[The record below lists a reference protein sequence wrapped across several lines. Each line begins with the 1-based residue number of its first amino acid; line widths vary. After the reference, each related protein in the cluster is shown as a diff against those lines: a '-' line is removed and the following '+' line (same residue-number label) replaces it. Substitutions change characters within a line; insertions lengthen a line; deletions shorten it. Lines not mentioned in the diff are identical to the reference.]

1 MVKKRGLFVRGKFD
15 LYKRN
20 HSVLLQAFQQLV
32 MQLLTQDVEVWRAKI
47 LTALGEEGQ
56 VLVDVIP
63 ELEKL
68 IGPQPAVALL
78 SAGDGEKRFNR
89 LFLSFVHVFSQ
100 REHPL
105 ILFIDDLQW
114 SDTLSLQLFRA
125 LFTQQ
130 SAHLLLIGAYRD
142 NETGPSHPLIKMITE
157 LRDDN
162 EDNAADRIH
171 SILLQPLALPHL
183 TSLVKDSLGCPTSG
197 ASELAKFLLVRT
209 QGNPFFV
216 CSVLSSLH
224 QDKLLTFDYSR
235 GRWTWDM
242 EQLRYANISSDV
254 VDLLVGQIQRM
265 DSRLQEVIKLAACI
279 GNTFSLAT
287 LAIVAETTE
296 EQATWELWQL
306 AGSGMIIALHNQY
319 DLFVLAEYFRL
330 RHADDPVSQ
339 HTSHAPL
346 HQSQLLHKHHVFPHF
361 GQPEVRPP
369 SSHTQSS
376 TDNAPSTA
384 AADNADLWSAAPSP
398 SPSSSSSLVSSLI
411 PSFNSRTVL
420 FRFAH
425 DRVQQAAASLIPEAE
440 RRQVHIKIGRLL
452 LSHTAEEEQDSAVID
467 TVQHFN
473 TGGAHSLLVDQHE
486 MRTIIGLEMR
496 AGRKAKASTAYS
508 SAVEY
513 LTIAKLLLERLQP
526 LPEQQYTAPDDGQPL
541 TAWHF
546 EYELSVEVHV
556 SLCLYLLLASDIEGA
571 TALTNSALKHIN
583 TVYDQVAI
591 LEVQQQIEII
601 RVNMI
606 QATEIGLQ
614 SLKLLGFQLDT
625 LEEVESL
632 AKDSARVYEV
642 LERIIAADE
651 LTDPYYLAVQRL
663 LVNLTAPS
671 FFHPDR
677 VFSQIA
683 HAMVRIASEQ
693 GINLQS
699 GFSLSTY
706 AHVLWGERQP
716 ALCYR
721 FGREAMTL
729 LDRYGAAAVAT
740 RAKVQ
745 TTFYGCVAQWMEPL
759 RVTYTACFQNADLCS
774 ELGDFEFVGYSLL
787 YGVDQMFAAGE
798 QLERVLAR
806 QRDMIALFTKRKQAV
821 VHCVHGMYVSLGKI
835 AGIIAPEADSAI
847 VEGVMVSPAALVASF
862 QTDKV
867 FMFEFAQHAYST
879 MFHYYQRD
887 FQQAAV
893 SGELGWQMFLRQGHC
908 GAAGLTFNVDITV
921 HYALTLLALAP
932 LVADNGTVAASGA
945 AGELG
950 ESFDSVLAEA
960 NTSQRRFDEL
970 EVLRQQLAGKSPLT
984 PRSPHQQP
992 AVNRSEAYRH
1002 LTVQVSSDHVA
1013 PVSASAILSKV
1024 AAIQKHIGLWAT
1036 HNPSAY
1042 ANKYALVDAERLR
1055 VFMFSHPHAQRMGPR
1070 YDLLHST
1077 LKLYERSI
1085 SLARINGATH
1095 EEALANELAARFC
1108 LAVELKREAEG
1119 FLRAAYWGYAKWGSQ
1134 LKQHQM
1140 RGEFPHVFLHH
1151 EANLLSLQ
1159 MMGTAAAAASNLPP
1173 ALTAVTMT
1181 DTAAVMRDKQ
1191 TSAGAVTLPA
1201 LRVGSTE
1208 DTQRASSDQSSA
1220 GNSHRRHSLSDP
1232 SAMRGDAE
1240 FAHSN
1245 GNNSGL
1251 SKSPWPI
1258 VLSPPASHHTITAF
1272 SVPATSAH
1280 LPVPQPS
1287 ATPSVNGASSSS
1299 SWDAVDMSA
1308 VMKACMAFSVET
1320 DLSKLTRSLLWLVIQ
1335 TAGAS
1340 RGTLLLKTG
1349 DQWAVE
1355 LVVSVEDKDGTAAET
1370 AGGGDTKVI
1379 AASMPLSMF
1388 NLVQSTHTAVLLSGN
1403 EVKQGAF
1410 QKDAYLST
1418 HRPKACLAV
1427 PILQQNKLTGLL
1439 YLQNDHTADSFTRT
1453 HLQILTVLTQQAA
1466 LSIENARLYAR
1477 LQQRTQELQSNNSQ
1491 LQSEVVQRQAA
1502 QDAMRVAKEA
1512 AEKAAETKSAFL
1524 SNMSHEIR
1532 TPMNAVLGASRLLLD
1547 TDLTAE
1553 QSSYLTMIT
1562 NSGKL
1567 LLTIIN
1573 DVLDFSR
1580 IESNNLEL
1588 EYRRFSLMECVEN
1601 ACHLCFDM
1609 AHKKQLD
1616 LAYTVDR
1623 HVPGYI
1629 YGDSSRLQQIL
1640 LNLLSN
1646 ACKFT
1651 QPGGQVVVKVSCRV
1665 LDASTPAAE
1674 VLARAAAAHSLTHG
1688 HSPPQGNN
1696 SRDGRIGL
1704 AGSAATKQR
1713 MVSATPQP
1721 QPSRRLTGTSTAQ
1734 ASSSSVVSSARGI
1747 VSRVPS
1753 QTHSVISSPS
1763 AVTPH
1768 SSSSSSPPP
1777 RHFIELSFSVRDT
1790 GLGMSEETQS
1800 RLFKSFSQGDSSVV
1814 RRFGGTG
1821 LGLAI
1826 SKRLA
1831 LAMHGEMWCESK
1843 VGEGSTFYFTI
1854 QAGCAAPAHSRRIM
1868 LPASS
1873 LSNSATG
1880 AQSVPAEPSPLGMS
1894 PLARLGPTYASSPTA
1909 AVSPSAVSPRGD
1921 ASHSFVSVGLSVKQH
1936 SLHRLS
1942 DVEVQRLQGKRVL
1955 LVSDLPA
1962 SRAALENLLDS
1973 FDMSVTRLNNLQE
1986 ASEHASSFGGAAM
1999 YHAVILDYKGCNSSP
2014 QQVHLVDSLM
2024 NAFVTSAVAAA
2035 ARAGTIHQ
2043 TVHPAVL
2050 LLTTRLAG
2058 ASGGGGTGMEL
2069 VKPSAVVGG
2078 KDGDDSSSEEE
2089 TQQQSQQR
2097 TTPTAQQ
2104 HSETAATR
2112 SSDAPEDAGK
2122 EERTGEGSEH
2132 SLSSEEDDEST
2143 AVSAS
2148 GQQDSSSHSLGTSHA
2163 FVGTMVLAKL
2173 NSLEQHK
2180 QQRREE
2186 RKRRIR
2192 ISKADKLART
2202 ADVAATHAAASG
2214 LLRQPRPSH
2223 AFAPSEEAMSPA
2235 PIPSLLQSTA
2245 STVSYPSASPSPP
2258 PSAMSTASPRSP
2270 SRALFPS
2277 LPQSGSSSH
2286 DLAVSAV
2293 VYGGGS
2299 GDYCLLELPRPYRH
2313 DDLLSTLAEHM
2324 PAAEGEVLPEGV
2336 RWSGRSVSTVSAN
2349 GSEEVVESNSGSQQG
2364 DEETVGREAEAEL
2377 QLTNVPQ
2384 QSAYNA
2390 VYAQREALSLSA
2402 SSRISTGSG
2411 SDSGSGGDLI
2421 VGKEGGSSVASSPSP
2436 ANSLLGVPTVGSSLR
2451 KELHSSSRAVPHRS
2465 SRHAEAH
2472 KTERTKSTH
2481 SEAAAGVEERAE
2493 HKSDNGAQSS
2503 PKRPSTPLEAPADG
2517 AEDAATKQAAAA
2529 DAVTS
2534 TASAIVPPTSPN
2546 PARLSAPRAS
2556 SNGSTSVLSPSLAAR
2571 SLLKSSSRAT
2581 PSRQSIQ
2588 PIAASYPLSLLLAED
2603 NPINQKM
2610 MKVSAQHNNCQH
2622 STTTT
2627 QAPPR
2632 CLPTRAP
2639 HVVEVSLI
2647 ATLPCLLSCA
2657 ALCCQMFLRK
2667 LGYEDVAIA
2676 VSGEE
2681 VLSVWSAAE
2690 KEARGDVVFD
2700 VILMDVNMDGMDGIE
2715 CTRQLR
2721 TRSSGARVYIIAQ
2734 TANAN
2739 TESKHKCI
2747 DAGMDS
2753 FIAKVHTRTQ
2763 SIRTHAAH
2771 SSSHSQLS
2779 VCLSVSACC
2788 TAGDIGGAGQTTQ
2801 TRQTT
2806 AGQAGQ
2812 TCSDK

>member
-1 MVKKRGLFVRGKFD
+1 MCVGVVCSVAAAGKTSVVDEVQKPMVKKRGLFVRGKFD

-32 MQLLTQDVEVWRAKI
+32 MQLLTQDVEVWRAK
-47 LTALGEEGQ
+47 LLAGLGEEGQ

-68 IGPQPAVALL
+68 IGSQPAVAAL
-78 SAGDGEKRFNR
+78 SAGDAEKRFNR

-114 SDTLSLQLFRA
+114 SDSLSLQLFRA

-157 LRDDN
+157 LQTEN
-162 EDNAADRIH
+162 EDDAVNRIH
-171 SILLQPLALPHL
+171 SILLQPLALPHI
-183 TSLVKDSLGCPTSG
+183 SALVKDSLGCPSSA

-224 QDKLLTFDYSR
+224 QDKLLTFDYGR
-235 GRWTWDM
+235 GRWSWDM

-330 RHADDPVSQ
+330 RQTDEHEPH

-346 HQSQLLHKHHVFPHF
+346 HQSQQLHKPHVPHHS
-361 GQPEVRPP
+361 GQHEVKPP
-369 SSHTQSS
+369 SSHTQA
-376 TDNAPSTA
+376 NIAQLTA
-384 AADNADLWSAAPSP
+384 AAAVDPVSVPS
-398 SPSSSSSLVSSLI
+398 SSSSSSLVSSLI
-411 PSFNSRTVL
+411 PSFNSKTVL

-425 DRVQQAAASLIPEAE
+425 DRVQQAAASLIPAAE
-440 RRQVHIKIGRLL
+440 RRHVHLKIGRLL
-452 LSHTAEEEQDSAVID
+452 LSHTAEDELDAAVID
-467 TVQHFN
+467 IVGHFN
-473 TGGAHSLLVDQHE
+473 TGGAHALLTDQRE
-486 MRTIIGLEMR
+486 MRAIIGVEMR
-496 AGRKAKASTAYS
+496 AGKKAKASTAYS

-513 LTIAKLLLERLQP
+513 LSVAKQLLDRLQP
-526 LPEQQYTAPDDGQPL
+526 LPDQQCTAPEEGQPVV
-541 TAWHF
+541 AWHF
-546 EYELSVEVHV
+546 EYEVSVEVHV
-556 SLCLYLLLASDIEGA
+556 NLCLYLLLSSDIEAA
-571 TALTNSALKHIN
+571 TALTSEALKHIN

-614 SLKLLGFQLDT
+614 SLKLLGYQLDT
-625 LEEVESL
+625 IEEVEAL

-671 FFHPDR
+671 FFHPGR

-721 FGREAMTL
+721 FGREAMSL
-729 LDRYGAAAVAT
+729 LDRYGSAAVAT

-745 TTFYGCVAQWMEPL
+745 TTFYGCIAQWMEPL
-759 RVTYTACFQNADLCS
+759 RVTYIACFDNADLCNS
-774 ELGDFEFVGYSLL
+774 QSDFQFVGYSLL
-787 YGVDQMFAAGE
+787 YGVDQMLAAGE

-806 QRDMIALFTKRKQAV
+806 QREMIALFAKRKQAV
-821 VHCVHGMYVSLGKI
+821 IHCVHGMYISLGKI

-847 VEGVMVSPAALVASF
+847 VDGVLVSPAALVASF
-862 QTDKV
+862 QAEKV
-867 FMFEFAQHAYST
+867 FMFEFAQHAYTT
-879 MFHYYQRD
+879 MFNYYQRD
-887 FQQAAV
+887 FQLAAA
-893 SGELGWQMFLRQGHC
+893 SGEQGWQMFLRQGHS
-908 GAAGLTFNVDITV
+908 GAAGLTFNTDLTLY
-921 HYALTLLALAP
+921 YALTLLSLAP
-932 LVADNGTVAASGA
+932 LVADNASLAA
-945 AGELG
+945 AGG
-950 ESFDSVLAEA
+950 AGDMGDSFDSVLAEA
-960 NTSQRRFDEL
+960 NTSARRFDEL
-970 EVLRQQLAGKSPLT
+970 EVLRQQIAGKSPLT

-992 AVNRSEAYRH
+992 VVNRSEAYRH
-1002 LTVQVSSDHVA
+1002 LTVQVSGDHVA
-1013 PVSASAILSKV
+1013 PLSASAILSKV
-1024 AAIQKHIGLWAT
+1024 AAIQKHIALWAT

-1042 ANKYALVDAERLR
+1042 ANKHTLVDAERLR

-1070 YDLLHST
+1070 FDLLHST

-1085 SLARINGATH
+1085 SLARMNGATH

-1108 LAVELKREAEG
+1108 LAVDLKREAEG

-1134 LKQHQM
+1134 LKQQQM
-1140 RGEFPHVFLHH
+1140 RTEFPHVFVHH
-1151 EANLLSLQ
+1151 EANLLSMQ
-1159 MMGTAAAAASNLPP
+1159 MKAAVGSHPTATQS
-1173 ALTAVTMT
+1173 TAPVT
-1181 DTAAVMRDKQ
+1181 DTAATVRKQ
-1191 TSAGAVTLPA
+1191 AAAGAGILPA
-1201 LRVGSTE
+1201 LRNGPAEDSHRST
-1208 DTQRASSDQSSA
+1208 SDQSSSL
-1220 GNSHRRHSLSDP
+1220 GSNRRHSLSDASGSQGDNGIERP
-1232 SAMRGDAE
+1232 SGA
-1240 FAHSN
+1240 SN
-1245 GNNSGL
+1245 EL
-1251 SKSPWPI
+1251 TKSPPPV
-1258 VLSPPASHHTITAF
+1258 VLSPPSSHHTIAPF
-1272 SVPATSAH
+1272 SVPAASNPQSSAVS
-1280 LPVPQPS
+1280 PTVS
-1287 ATPSVNGASSSS
+1287 AAASSS

-1355 LVVSVEDKDGTAAET
+1355 LVVSVEDKDGTGAET
-1370 AGGGDTKVI
+1370 TEDGHTKAI
-1379 AASMPLSMF
+1379 GSSMPLSMF

-1403 EVKQGAF
+1403 ELKQGPF
-1410 QKDAYLST
+1410 QRDAYLSA

-1477 LQQRTQELQSNNSQ
+1477 LQQRTLELQANNEQ
-1491 LQSEVVQRQAA
+1491 LQVEVVQRQAA

-1547 TDLTAE
+1547 TDLTQE

-1609 AHKKQLD
+1609 AARKQLD

-1651 QPGGQVVVKVSCRV
+1651 QPAGQIVVTVSCRA
-1665 LDASTPAAE
+1665 LDANTPAAE
-1674 VLARAAAAHSLTHG
+1674 MLARAAAAHTLTHG
-1688 HSPPQGNN
+1688 HSPPQNGSNG
-1696 SRDGRIGL
+1696 RDGLGL
-1704 AGSAATKQR
+1704 AGSAAATKQR
-1713 MVSATPQP
+1713 VVSSTPQP
-1721 QPSRRLTGTSTAQ
+1721 QPSRRLVGPSSAQ
-1734 ASSSSVVSSARGI
+1734 PSSSSSSSAVSTVRGLLNRI
-1747 VSRVPS
+1747 PS
-1753 QTHSVISSPS
+1753 QTHSATSSPTV
-1763 AVTPH
+1763 ATAG
-1768 SSSSSSPPP
+1768 SSSSTPSP
-1777 RHFIELSFSVRDT
+1777 RHFIELHFSVRDT

-1843 VGEGSTFYFTI
+1843 VGEGSIFSFTI
-1854 QAGCAAPAHSRRIM
+1854 QTACATPAVSRRIM
-1868 LPASS
+1868 LPSS
-1873 LSNSATG
+1873 AVSGSGTV
-1880 AQSVPAEPSPLGMS
+1880 AQSVPAEPSPLGLS
-1894 PLARLGPTYASSPTA
+1894 PLARLGASRA
-1909 AVSPSAVSPRGD
+1909 AVAAGGGVSSTGSPRGGD
-1921 ASHSFVSVGLSVKQH
+1921 AGGLVLVSVKQH

-1973 FDMSVTRLNNLQE
+1973 FDMSVTSLASLQQ
-1986 ASEHASSFGGAAM
+1986 AAQHASSFGGSPM
-1999 YHAVILDYKGCNSSP
+1999 YHAVILDYKGCSSSP
-2014 QQVHLVDSLM
+2014 QQVQLVDGLIH
-2024 NAFVTSAVAAA
+2024 AFVTSAHAAA
-2035 ARAGTIHQ
+2035 ARAGTTAQSI
-2043 TVHPAVL
+2043 HPAVL
-2050 LLTTRLAG
+2050 MLTTRLAG
-2058 ASGGGGTGMEL
+2058 ASEGSVAGLEL

-2078 KDGDDSSSEEE
+2078 KEGDDSSDDEKSR
-2089 TQQQSQQR
+2089 QQR
-2097 TTPTAQQ
+2097 ATEPPTAQQ
-2104 HSETAATR
+2104 SLTQDSGAV
-2112 SSDAPEDAGK
+2112 EDEGK
-2122 EERTGEGSEH
+2122 DERTGEGSEQ
-2132 SLSSEEDDEST
+2132 SVSSDEDDADT
-2143 AVSAS
+2143 AA
-2148 GQQDSSSHSLGTSHA
+2148 GEQDSNAHSLGTSHA
-2163 FVGTMVLAKL
+2163 FVGQMVLAKL
-2173 NSLEQHK
+2173 SSLESHR

-2192 ISKADKLART
+2192 ISKADKVAKT
-2202 ADVAATHAAASG
+2202 ADGTSASSGGSVHQPKLVQAAVADDAGTGGTSSQSLLSAASSAPAAT
-2214 LLRQPRPSH
+2214 LTP
-2223 AFAPSEEAMSPA
+2223 
-2235 PIPSLLQSTA
+2235 STA
-2245 STVSYPSASPSPP
+2245 STLMYPSASPSPP
-2258 PSAMSTASPRSP
+2258 PSGHSSASPRSP
-2270 SRALFPS
+2270 SRAIFTS
-2277 LPQSGSSSH
+2277 SQSISSPAP
-2286 DLAVSAV
+2286 DMGGSAV

-2299 GDYCLLELPRPYRH
+2299 GDYCLLELPRPYRQ

-2324 PAAEGEVLPEGV
+2324 PAAEGEVLPDGG
-2336 RWSGRSVSTVSAN
+2336 RWGGRSVSAVSAN
-2349 GSEEVVESNSGSQQG
+2349 GSEELLDSGGSQHDD
-2364 DEETVGREAEAEL
+2364 DEAVQPGEQQQQPGRDAEAEQ
-2377 QLTNVPQ
+2377 QLGNTQ
-2384 QSAYNA
+2384 LQSAYNT

-2402 SSRISTGSG
+2402 SSVRSSTGSG
-2411 SDSGSGGDLI
+2411 SDGSTGRGGD
-2421 VGKEGGSSVASSPSP
+2421 SVAGREVSSSAAPSTSP
-2436 ANSLLGVPTVGSSLR
+2436 ANALFGIPTVGSSLR
-2451 KELHSSSRAVPHRS
+2451 REAHSSRASSHRS
-2465 SRHAEAH
+2465 GRHTDSDKQQPRTQPAH
-2472 KTERTKSTH
+2472 SDTTQERSGQESIEPK
-2481 SEAAAGVEERAE
+2481 AGTRAE
-2493 HKSDNGAQSS
+2493 PIRRRPATSIALSANGADESAS
-2503 PKRPSTPLEAPADG
+2503 KLEAPA
-2517 AEDAATKQAAAA
+2517 
-2529 DAVTS
+2529 TS
-2534 TASAIVPPTSPN
+2534 APSTPTASAASPPSSPN
-2546 PARLSAPRAS
+2546 PARAS
-2556 SNGSTSVLSPSLAAR
+2556 VSPGSVNGMSVQSPSLASR

-2588 PIAASYPLSLLLAED
+2588 AIASSCPLSLLLAED
-2603 NPINQKM
+2603 NPVNQKM
-2610 MKVSAQHNNCQH
+2610 MKVTPLH
-2622 STTTT
+2622 STP
-2627 QAPPR
+2627 QPP
-2632 CLPTRAP
+2632 T
-2639 HVVEVSLI
+2639 
-2647 ATLPCLLSCA
+2647 
-2657 ALCCQMFLRK
+2657 
-2667 LGYEDVAIA
+2667 
-2676 VSGEE
+2676 
-2681 VLSVWSAAE
+2681 
-2690 KEARGDVVFD
+2690 
-2700 VILMDVNMDGMDGIE
+2700 
-2715 CTRQLR
+2715 
-2721 TRSSGARVYIIAQ
+2721 
-2734 TANAN
+2734 
-2739 TESKHKCI
+2739 
-2747 DAGMDS
+2747 
-2753 FIAKVHTRTQ
+2753 HTRTQ
-2763 SIRTHAAH
+2763 LVAAG
-2771 SSSHSQLS
+2771 SLTLR
-2779 VCLSVSACC
+2779 CLIAAVGVVRCFSGSWA
-2788 TAGDIGGAGQTTQ
+2788 TKTWP
-2801 TRQTT
+2801 
-2806 AGQAGQ
+2806 
-2812 TCSDK
+2812 SL